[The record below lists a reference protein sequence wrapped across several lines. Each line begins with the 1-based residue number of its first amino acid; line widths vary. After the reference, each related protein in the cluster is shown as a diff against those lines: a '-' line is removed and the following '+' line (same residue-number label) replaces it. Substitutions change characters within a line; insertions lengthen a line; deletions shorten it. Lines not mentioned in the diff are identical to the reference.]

1 MQRILLV
8 CLAAAACHKEAAQSG
23 PAPHPLTEAPP
34 PPAIQI
40 AQSLKENDEQG
51 FRVVAGRPRGK
62 LVGMARPTI
71 TFSEPVV
78 ALATPEQQ
86 DPASQLPIEPPLKGQ
101 RHRPRPAAVE
111 VGNWGPPPYPSA

>member
-78 ALATPEQQ
+78 ALATLEQQ
-86 DPASQLPIEPPLKGQ
+86 DPASQLRIEPPVKGKW
-101 RHRPRPAAVE
+101 HWLGSASVE
-111 VGNWGPPPYPSA
+111 VVHEEPVPD